1 MVKRY
6 VVILIIVI
14 LLSLIVALLIG
25 FSIKKDKLKSLNS
38 LKKELNEVVINYNNK
53 VKELQNLDSEIKTLT
68 IQLEEKEKFNS
79 TLYKVKEEEIERL
92 INKEKEGR
100 LKELERDLE
109 EWTISA
115 QESATETS
123 NYLQE
128 EVSQLQKEIS
138 EYKNKQQAI
147 NNDILRQKELEEQTD
162 FYRIQLSDKD
172 KNDIKYLFSI
182 EDNIN
187 NKQLL
192 YKLIWSEFLLK
203 PFNAMVNRVTEG
215 KERKNCIYKITNLAT
230 QEIYIGKTRGVIS
243 KRWTEHVKTSLGIGS
258 VSRTLLHTAL
268 KKYLWDSF
276 SFEILEYDVKDLNS
290 REKFWIDFYQSN
302 TCGMNIRAGG

>member
-1 MVKRY
+1 M
-6 VVILIIVI
+6 ILIIVI

-38 LKKELNEVVINYNNK
+38 LKKELNEVIINYNNK

-79 TLYKVKEEEIERL
+79 TLYKVKEEEVERL

-147 NNDILRQKELEEQTD
+147 NNDILRQRELEEQTD

-268 KKYLWDSF
+268 RKYLWDNF

>member
-1 MVKRY
+1 M
-6 VVILIIVI
+6 ILIIVI

-38 LKKELNEVVINYNNK
+38 LKKELNEVIINYNNK

-79 TLYKVKEEEIERL
+79 TLYKVKEEEVERL

-268 KKYLWDSF
+268 RKYLWDNF

>member
-1 MVKRY
+1 M
-6 VVILIIVI
+6 ILIIVI

-25 FSIKKDKLKSLNS
+25 FSIKKDKLKSLKS

-147 NNDILRQKELEEQTD
+147 NNDILRQRELEEQTD

-268 KKYLWDSF
+268 RKYLWDNF

>member
-1 MVKRY
+1 M
-6 VVILIIVI
+6 ILIIVI

-25 FSIKKDKLKSLNS
+25 FSIKKDKLKSLKS
-38 LKKELNEVVINYNNK
+38 LKKELNEVVVNYNNK
-53 VKELQNLDSEIKTLT
+53 VKELQNLDSKIKTLT

-79 TLYKVKEEEIERL
+79 TLYKVKEEEVERL

-147 NNDILRQKELEEQTD
+147 NNDILRQRELEEQTD

-268 KKYLWDSF
+268 RKYLWDNF

>member
-1 MVKRY
+1 M
-6 VVILIIVI
+6 ILIIVI

-25 FSIKKDKLKSLNS
+25 FSIKKDKLKSLKS

-79 TLYKVKEEEIERL
+79 TLYKVKEEEVERL

-147 NNDILRQKELEEQTD
+147 NNDILRQRELEEQTD

-268 KKYLWDSF
+268 RKYLWDNF

>member
-1 MVKRY
+1 M
-6 VVILIIVI
+6 ILIIVI

-25 FSIKKDKLKSLNS
+25 FSIKKDKLKSLKS

-268 KKYLWDSF
+268 RKYLWDNF

>member
-1 MVKRY
+1 M
-6 VVILIIVI
+6 ILIIVI

-25 FSIKKDKLKSLNS
+25 FSIKKDKLKSLKS

-68 IQLEEKEKFNS
+68 IQLKEKEKFNS

-100 LKELERDLE
+100 LKELEGDLE

-147 NNDILRQKELEEQTD
+147 NNDILRQRELEEQTD

-268 KKYLWDSF
+268 RKYLWDNF

>member
-1 MVKRY
+1 M
-6 VVILIIVI
+6 ILIIVI

-25 FSIKKDKLKSLNS
+25 FSIKKDKLKSLKS
-38 LKKELNEVVINYNNK
+38 LKKELSEVVINYNNK

-79 TLYKVKEEEIERL
+79 TLYKVKEEEVERL

-147 NNDILRQKELEEQTD
+147 NNDILRQRELEEQTD

-268 KKYLWDSF
+268 RKYLWDGF

>member
-1 MVKRY
+1 M
-6 VVILIIVI
+6 ILIIVI

-25 FSIKKDKLKSLNS
+25 FSIKKNKLKSLRS

-147 NNDILRQKELEEQTD
+147 NNDILRQRELEEQTD

-243 KRWTEHVKTSLGIGS
+243 KRWTEHIKTSLGIGS

-268 KKYLWDSF
+268 RKYLWDGF

>member
-1 MVKRY
+1 M
-6 VVILIIVI
+6 ILIIVI

-25 FSIKKDKLKSLNS
+25 FLIKKDKLKSLKS

-79 TLYKVKEEEIERL
+79 TLYKVKEEEVERL

-147 NNDILRQKELEEQTD
+147 NNDILRQRELEEQTD
-162 FYRIQLSDKD
+162 FYRIKLSDKD

-258 VSRTLLHTAL
+258 VSRTLLHMAL
-268 KKYLWDSF
+268 RKYLWDSF

>member
-1 MVKRY
+1 M
-6 VVILIIVI
+6 ILIIVI

-25 FSIKKDKLKSLNS
+25 FSIKKDKLKSLKS
-38 LKKELNEVVINYNNK
+38 LKKELSEVVINYNNK
-53 VKELQNLDSEIKTLT
+53 VKELQILDSEIKTLT

-128 EVSQLQKEIS
+128 EVNQLRKEIS

-268 KKYLWDSF
+268 RKYLWDNF

>member
-1 MVKRY
+1 M
-6 VVILIIVI
+6 ILIIVI

-38 LKKELNEVVINYNNK
+38 LKKELNEVIINYNNK

-79 TLYKVKEEEIERL
+79 TLYKVKEEEVERL

-128 EVSQLQKEIS
+128 EVNQLQKEIS

-147 NNDILRQKELEEQTD
+147 NNDILRQRELEEQTD

-192 YKLIWSEFLLK
+192 YKLIWSE
-203 PFNAMVNRVTEG
+203 
-215 KERKNCIYKITNLAT
+215 
-230 QEIYIGKTRGVIS
+230 IGRA
-243 KRWTEHVKTSLGIGS
+243 HV
-258 VSRTLLHTAL
+258 
-268 KKYLWDSF
+268 
-276 SFEILEYDVKDLNS
+276 
-290 REKFWIDFYQSN
+290 
-302 TCGMNIRAGG
+302 

>member
-1 MVKRY
+1 M
-6 VVILIIVI
+6 ILIIVI

-25 FSIKKDKLKSLNS
+25 FSIKKDKLKSLKS
-38 LKKELNEVVINYNNK
+38 LKKELNEVIINYNNK

-268 KKYLWDSF
+268 RKYLWDNF